1 MRSLLPSS
9 IFAVALSFAT
19 SALAE
24 SPAHFEGQTF
34 TDISQA
40 VKVFNDYNKRFEEK
54 LEGELNGLDLHE
66 IHELTYTM
74 ENAVAYITQSM
85 YTVAEELEAVH
96 QATELSNPD
105 VVKKSGK
112 KYLELSRNI
121 VR

>member
-1 MRSLLPSS
+1 MKSLLHTSTL
-9 IFAVALSFAT
+9 ALALSFA
-19 SALAE
+19 SNVFAE

-34 TDISQA
+34 TDLSEA
-40 VKVFNDYNKRFEEK
+40 VKVFNDYNKRFENK

-96 QATELSNPD
+96 QATEISNAD
-105 VVKKSGK
+105 VVRESGK
-112 KYLELSRNI
+112 KYLELSRQI